1 MYLAP
6 LVSAVTSAPTFF
18 PAVRLTGEEADD
30 DFIGDAAFIL
40 NAPGNTAYLHA
51 RTNVPDAKEFVVVAI
66 GTQWQFSITD
76 DTIVYGGVL
85 QWFGP
90 LLDMVFRGQDS
101 ISLRSLERYEKFVSE
116 IDVVVMEME
125 PRLPV
130 SVSGFDP
137 SKDMIERIRRAGKD
151 YVRDNSEH
159 IDEVIALLAAGGV
172 DSGNMMQSADD

>member
-6 LVSAVTSAPTFF
+6 LVSAVTSAPTIF
-18 PAVRLTGEEADD
+18 PAVRLTGEEADG
-30 DFIGDAAFIL
+30 DFIGDAGFIL

-125 PRLPV
+125 PGLPV
-130 SVSGFDP
+130 GVSGFDP

-159 IDEVIALLAAGGV
+159 VDEVIALLAAGGIN
-172 DSGNMMQSADD
+172 SGNKMQSDD